1 MAGCWFHHRE
11 CCPDYLHISPV
22 MKKLLLSLLF
32 VMSAGLS
39 ACQCS
44 DKPEIGPVEGQT
56 STAQVVSEPIA

>member
-1 MAGCWFHHRE
+1 
-11 CCPDYLHISPV
+11 